1 MFAKIIPLTKLPRRF
16 DEFDYSIPTELEN
29 KIKPG
34 HLVVVYF
41 RKRKIYG
48 VVTRTTEKAFV
59 QNKDIKQIEGLTD
72 IILPESLL
80 QLFSWASDYYLSSP
94 AIFYNFFIPQ
104 IVNARTKEKDITK
117 QSLSFSKDESTKLY
131 SALKK
136 TEENNLFFLFDK
148 NLKQTLGVFIK
159 LAQKALS
166 ENKQAL
172 FLVPS
177 LQDIKLFTPY
187 LNNVFGNSLVI
198 WHSKLSQGE
207 KFALWKKIL
216 DKQPLVII
224 GTRPSVFLPFRK
236 LSLSFIYNSSSE
248 DHKQWDQNP
257 RYDAKKVLAKY
268 SANFNAKIIFS
279 DILPEL
285 AVYKKIKEKKIIPL
299 NSPLPKNTFSL
310 VDIKKEKSSASPLF
324 SFPLYEMIKEAKE
337 KNKQVI
343 LFLNRKEKD
352 SLIICNDCNYV
363 FKCPECKN
371 PFSIDNNSFLCYH
384 CNIKKEVETVCPKCK
399 NARLKPLRIGIENFK
414 KILEKEFPGINVRTM
429 SKNDTTGFIPS
440 DILITT
446 DYFWKNILPKIDMK
460 MIYGVAILD
469 FDFYLIRPEFNQQ
482 ENATMALYRFLQFA
496 QEINAKALVQ
506 TANPENILFSEWKNI
521 YENGLNERKK
531 INYPPYSR
539 LIKIICKDENNEEL
553 EINAKNLYNELLKKE
568 FNASP
573 PFAPFHKK
581 RTKNYLMHIILK
593 ESLDKNLS
601 ALKNIIPDKY
611 QIVVDPI
618 SIY

>member
-16 DEFDYSIPTELEN
+16 DEFDYSVPEELEN

-41 RKRKIYG
+41 RKRKIHG
-48 VVTRTTEKAFV
+48 VITRVTEKV
-59 QNKDIKQIEGLTD
+59 SIENKNIKKIESLTD
-72 IILPESLL
+72 IILPGSLL
-80 QLFSWASDYYLSSP
+80 KLFSWASNYYLSSP
-94 AIFYNFFIPQ
+94 AIFYNSFIPQ
-104 IVNARTKEKDITK
+104 IVKARVKERNLTKEP
-117 QSLSFSKDESTKLY
+117 LSFSKDESRELY
-131 SALKK
+131 SALQKIEK
-136 TEENNLFFLFDK
+136 NNLFFLFDK
-148 NLKQTLGVFIK
+148 SLKQTLGVFIK
-159 LAQKALS
+159 LAQKALL
-166 ENKQAL
+166 ENEQAL

-177 LQDIKLFTPY
+177 IQDISLFAPY
-187 LNNVFGNSLVI
+187 LNNVFGDRLLL

-207 KFALWKKIL
+207 KFTLWQKIL
-216 DKQPLVII
+216 NKHPLVVL

-236 LSLSFIYNSSSE
+236 LSFSFIYNSSSE

-257 RYDAKKVLAKY
+257 RYDAKKVLSEY
-268 SANFNAKIIFS
+268 SANFGTKIIFS

-285 AVYKKIKEKKIIPL
+285 AIYKKIKEELIILL
-299 NSPLPKNTFSL
+299 NNPPAKNNFSL
-310 VDIKKEKSSASPLF
+310 VDIRKEKNPASPLF

-343 LFLNRKEKD
+343 LFLNRREKD
-352 SLIICNDCNYV
+352 SLMICGDCNYI

-384 CNIKKEVETVCPKCK
+384 CNIKKEIETACPKCK
-399 NARLKPLRIGIENFK
+399 NTRLKPLRIGIENFK
-414 KILEKEFPGINVRTM
+414 KILEKEFAGIKIQTM
-429 SKNDTTGFIPS
+429 TKCDAVESFHS

-460 MIYGVAILD
+460 MVYAVALLD

-482 ENATMALYRFLQFA
+482 EGAAMALYRFLQLSKEA
-496 QEINAKALVQ
+496 DVRALIQ
-506 TANPENILFSEWKNI
+506 TTNLENILFSNW
-521 YENGLNERKK
+521 ENMYDNELNERKEMS
-531 INYPPYSR
+531 YPPYFR
-539 LIKIICKDENNEEL
+539 LIKIICKGENSDEL
-553 EINAKNLYNELLKKE
+553 ELNAKNLYNELLKKE
-568 FNASP
+568 FNASA

-611 QIVVDPI
+611 QIDVDPI